1 MEAPLL
7 PMLSS
12 LPYEII
18 LDITEC
24 TRSADVLNL
33 SLTSQ
38 EMRSLLIPR
47 LYRSMLLG
55 SSEACSSA
63 LPMFRRHPD
72 VCECVRE
79 LVVRPNCRSSWPE
92 ADTTIDETWVVDE
105 LTDSCKNLK
114 SLQTFEWDGA
124 ELAGD
129 HLWMALRYSCFQLKG
144 IRCTTGFREFPPRS
158 QLFEFQN
165 LSEFSLR
172 FQPDIDRPPSGKGW
186 TFPVELWNMLARCPD
201 LEILNLSSSDA
212 SVQYVPIRDLT
223 NGYWPRL
230 RSLTLTLMQYE
241 VEHRLEALR
250 AFVLAH
256 NTIKHLAIHPR
267 TWNRAPQHTLF
278 APTALPVL
286 FSFTGAYFHLEQ
298 LPSPGMNQIL
308 DLASAPVPRSVLET
322 FLTSLRRF
330 GSLTTLYLRL
340 NDRVLRAELQALAS
354 SCPGLVHLHLTF
366 VEYAE
371 IPLYDIRPSAKALRD
386 LLQLRTFSLEKGYIL
401 GDSTVQTALLFIR
414 YVPGVRELKLRWMDH
429 RSRNRL
435 KEQGTYTMVDESR
448 GRYLDAWERGFE
460 MSGDNVTFSRRYQQS
475 VPQGQHEDESGSDE
489 EWD

>member
-12 LPYEII
+12 LPYDIV

-24 TRSADVLNL
+24 APSADVLNL

-47 LYRSMLLG
+47 LYRSVFLG
-55 SSEACSSA
+55 SSAACSSA

-72 VCECVRE
+72 VCGCIRE
-79 LVVRPNCRSSWPE
+79 LVVRPNYRSSWPDS
-92 ADTTIDETWVVDE
+92 DTVIDETLVVDR
-105 LTDSCKNLK
+105 LTEICKTLK

-158 QLFEFQN
+158 QLFQFQN

-172 FQPDIDRPPSGKGW
+172 FRPDIDRPPSGKGW
-186 TFPVELWNMLARCPD
+186 TFPGALWNMLGRCPD
-201 LEILNLSSSDA
+201 LEILNLSSA
-212 SVQYVPIRDLT
+212 LCVDLT
-223 NGYWPRL
+223 NGHWPRL

-250 AFVLAH
+250 AFVLDH
-256 NTIKHLAIHPR
+256 STIKHLAIHPR
-267 TWNRAPQHTLF
+267 TWNRVPQHTLF
-278 APTALPVL
+278 APKALPVL
-286 FSFTGAYFHLEQ
+286 SSFTGAYFHLEQ
-298 LPSPGMNQIL
+298 LPSPGAIHIL

-322 FLTSLRRF
+322 FLPSLRRF

-340 NDRVLRAELQALAS
+340 NDRVLRAELHELSS
-354 SCPGLVHLHLTF
+354 SCPGLVDLHLTF
-366 VEYAE
+366 VEYAKTS
-371 IPLYDIRPSAKALRD
+371 LYVIKPVAKALRG

-429 RSRNRL
+429 RSRNCL
-435 KEQGTYTMVDESR
+435 KEQCTYTVVDES
-448 GRYLDAWERGFE
+448 GSRYLDAWERGF
-460 MSGDNVTFSRRYQQS
+460 QI
-475 VPQGQHEDESGSDE
+475 VPQGQDDDESGSDE